1 MEKNVF
7 VDVSGRHV
15 NMKLSFVGGDGEV
28 QMREAASLTS
38 RSAAR
43 CPTCVA
49 IFREGMAA
57 IPLLEMVGD
66 RRPATDALLGNREL
80 VFPIPVLHNL
90 LHALEHSFCVLVKFA
105 KVYAAPRQQMEAA
118 SKVEV
123 ARFCSLVFMLA
134 TNSVHLSD
142 DWSFFA
148 RGRRSSR
155 GSLARSPPTAG
166 SGARNSSSTRLR
178 RRWRSW
184 HSLRWGSHTPS
195 SSRRSARRYT
205 RNPSATICRPF
216 SMSLRC

>member
-1 MEKNVF
+1 MKTLDKFSALRRQEIDEMEKNVF

-49 IFREGMAA
+49 IFREGMAP

-118 SKVEV
+118 SKGS
-123 ARFCSLVFMLA
+123 AFLFPRFHVSNKF
-134 TNSVHLSD
+134 
-142 DWSFFA
+142 
-148 RGRRSSR
+148 
-155 GSLARSPPTAG
+155 
-166 SGARNSSSTRLR
+166 STF
-178 RRWRSW
+178 
-184 HSLRWGSHTPS
+184 
-195 SSRRSARRYT
+195 
-205 RNPSATICRPF
+205 I
-216 SMSLRC
+216 